1 MESKNSK
8 FHEEMD
14 RMKQLAEEKRKLIE
28 QEMLKSAEEYMHKI
42 KVMETLHEDSIQKL
56 QEQKGHE
63 LEVSVRLGEKADW
76 FMLIT
81 VGFGMEAILL
91 IKLSSNLFLELTSSE
106 H

>member
-1 MESKNSK
+1 MGDNMESKNSK
-8 FHEEMD
+8 FQEEMD

-76 FMLIT
+76 FLMIT
-81 VGFGMEAILL
+81 VSLAWKQFYLL
-91 IKLSSNLFLELTSSE
+91 N
-106 H
+106 